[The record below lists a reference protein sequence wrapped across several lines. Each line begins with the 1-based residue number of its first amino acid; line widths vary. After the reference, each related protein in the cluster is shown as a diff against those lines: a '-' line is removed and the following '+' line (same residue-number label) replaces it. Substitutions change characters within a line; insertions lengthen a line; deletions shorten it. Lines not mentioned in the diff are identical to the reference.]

1 MLYQLDSAWKVVE
14 RKQSRVF
21 SSVLIMVGQCGGRVV
36 GVVLYI
42 PGSVVGVVLYV
53 PGSVVGV
60 VLYIPGSVVG
70 VVLYIPGS
78 AHPHHLV
85 PQILAL

>member
-1 MLYQLDSAWKVVE
+1 MIVHCVRTCCEVLYQLDRAWKVVE

-21 SSVLIMVGQCGGRVV
+21 SSVLIMVGH
-36 GVVLYI
+36 L
-42 PGSVVGVVLYV
+42 
-53 PGSVVGV
+53 GSVVGV
-60 VLYIPGSVVG
+60 VLYIPG
-70 VVLYIPGS
+70 I

>member
-1 MLYQLDSAWKVVE
+1 MESSGKKA
-14 RKQSRVF
+14 KQS
-21 SSVLIMVGQCGGRVV
+21 VLKRSHYGWAVWR
-36 GVVLYI
+36 VLYI
-42 PGSVVGVVLYV
+42 PGG
-53 PGSVVGV
+53 
-60 VLYIPGSVVG
+60 VVG

>member
-1 MLYQLDSAWKVVE
+1 MLHQLDRAWKVVE

-21 SSVLIMVGQCGGRVV
+21 SSVLIMVGHLGSVEGVVLYIPGSLV

-42 PGSVVGVVLYV
+42 PGIAL
-53 PGSVVGV
+53 
-60 VLYIPGSVVG
+60 
-70 VVLYIPGS
+70 
-78 AHPHHLV
+78 PHHLV